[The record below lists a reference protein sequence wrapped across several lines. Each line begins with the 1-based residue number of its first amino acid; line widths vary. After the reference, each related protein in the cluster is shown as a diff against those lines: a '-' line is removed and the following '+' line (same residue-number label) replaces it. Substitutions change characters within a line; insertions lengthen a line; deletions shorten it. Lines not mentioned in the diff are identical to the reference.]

1 MPFVIDASILITAA
15 FPGEEDEFATRTVA
29 RLARERAVS
38 SSIMPVEVA
47 NALVN
52 TARQGRISPGVREQL
67 EGLLMALPIEI
78 RWLEIHAAVGPVAQL
93 ARQYRL
99 TAYDASYLHLA
110 LAEGLPLATLDT
122 ELRTA
127 ATAAGVDV
135 LA

>member
-1 MPFVIDASILITAA
+1 
-15 FPGEEDEFATRTVA
+15 
-29 RLARERAVS
+29 
-38 SSIMPVEVA
+38 MPVEVA

-78 RWLEIHAAVGPVAQL
+78 RWLEIHAAIGPIAQL

-110 LAEGLPLATLDT
+110 IHHGAPLATLGRP
-122 ELRTA
+122 LRWA
-127 ATAAGVDV
+127 AAEARVR
-135 LA
+135 LIA